1 MPLTIRIPIPQT
13 NPPFMHRSKGLSAYL
28 APSQQPATRGIGA
41 FFASRAAPVLPAPS
55 IFSRFA
61 RRASGLGSFVAPASY
76 ALPGPSLFPQ
86 FARRGLG
93 AVARTRRFP
102 RSGMGEM
109 MPMDYMSQ
117 YNPSYY
123 YDNYYDDFNAQG
135 GSFPL
140 PAWMTDSSASLSPV
154 PDYYASGANMGSPA
168 STPSQATTSGP
179 TVSDLVAQGYSQTQ
193 AENIV
198 ISRVLGS
205 GTSAANLDA
214 FNTALSQA
222 QAKGTTLTAAQLSA
236 VNNAAAQATPAQL
249 ATLTQQVSALSPTGT
264 DAFSTLWASIQ
275 KWFNGSTTL
284 FGSAWKNSTLVIG
297 GGATIAGL
305 ALLSSMTGG
314 KKTTRRR
321 NPKRPERCQAKHITW
336 GPGNTGQCLNCGGT
350 GPSCYQV
357 KHRPLKRVK
366 SAPRGK

>member
-1 MPLTIRIPIPQT
+1 MATGVTIRIPIPQT

-28 APSQQPATRGIGA
+28 APSQAAATRGIGS

-61 RRASGLGSFVAPASY
+61 RRGLGSFVAPASY

-93 AVARTRRFP
+93 AVARGRRFP
-102 RSGMGEM
+102 RGGMGFTDT
-109 MPMDYMSQ
+109 PGDFGIYPTY
-117 YNPSYY
+117 YNDIFS
-123 YDNYYDDFNAQG
+123 AQ
-135 GSFPL
+135 SSNPQL
-140 PAWMTDSSASLSPV
+140 PDWMADSNLSV
-154 PDYYASGANMGSPA
+154 STRPDYYASGSSMGSPA
-168 STPSQATTSGP
+168 ATPSPSSTSGP

-214 FNTALSQA
+214 FNTSLTQA

-236 VNNAAAQATPAQL
+236 LNNAAAQATPAQL
-249 ATLTQQVSALSPTGT
+249 ATLAQQVSALSPTGT
-264 DAFSTLWASIQ
+264 NAFSTLWASIQ
-275 KWFNGSTTL
+275 TWFSGSTTL

-297 GGATIAGL
+297 GGAAVAGL
-305 ALLSSMTGG
+305 ALLTSMTG

-321 NPKRPERCQAKHITW
+321 NP
-336 GPGNTGQCLNCGGT
+336 
-350 GPSCYQV
+350 S
-357 KHRPLKRVK
+357 
-366 SAPRGK
+366 SAPYSKTEAAQRVRIKRRLRRLGVSFRNEDSTFSLAK